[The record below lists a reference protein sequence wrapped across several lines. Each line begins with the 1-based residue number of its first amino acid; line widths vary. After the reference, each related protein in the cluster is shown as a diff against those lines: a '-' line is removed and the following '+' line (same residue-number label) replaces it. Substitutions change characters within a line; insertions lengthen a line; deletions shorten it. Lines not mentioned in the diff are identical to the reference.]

1 MLIPLSDSPVLRF
14 SVSSAFFFFSMFLI
28 DFVFISN
35 KISDRLEI
43 IENMNL
49 KAIAVEPGIH
59 K

>member
-1 MLIPLSDSPVLRF
+1 MI
-14 SVSSAFFFFSMFLI
+14 LI